1 MLGFNAPTSPQPVL
15 DGNGDER
22 KAVVDSSRVEKA
34 SDKEKQEK
42 EREGPE
48 GKEEP
53 VVLGVCAMDVKAR
66 SKAMREILTRLV
78 EIEKGGV
85 DVKLFGDMVILE
97 EGESSERSERE
108 AKRASGRW
116 YCETPRARGSEA
128 REGGGWT
135 CLFLR
140 EAGIKASPIG
150 ARVNCLP
157 SATNA
162 LRGNRDDGPIR
173 GRRRTAEKTM
183 LARVTRAQREH

>member
-1 MLGFNAPTSPQPVL
+1 MSSPQEGLLPPAPITQPGMLGFNAPTSPQPVL

-22 KAVVDSSRVEKA
+22 KAVVDSSRVDKA

-42 EREGPE
+42 EKEGPE

-116 YCETPRARGSEA
+116 
-128 REGGGWT
+128 
-135 CLFLR
+135 
-140 EAGIKASPIG
+140 
-150 ARVNCLP
+150 
-157 SATNA
+157 
-162 LRGNRDDGPIR
+162 
-173 GRRRTAEKTM
+173 
-183 LARVTRAQREH
+183 